1 MNRTKLVVLGLIK
14 NNNGEYL
21 ISQRFDPDFGDA
33 HLKWD
38 LPGGTNEFGES
49 LEETLKREVV
59 EETGLIVD
67 VLDMMPHS
75 VSKVWKSS
83 NGDVHVILV
92 CYHCVMI
99 SGELNTED
107 KKINDLKWV
116 KPSDI
121 YSFEL
126 LSTTKQFLEKLG

>member
-14 NNNGEYL
+14 NNNDQYL
-21 ISQRFDPDFGDA
+21 LSQRFDPDFKDA

-49 LEETLKREVV
+49 LEETLKREII

-67 VLDMMPHS
+67 VLDMIPYS
-75 VSKVWKSS
+75 VSKLWESA
-83 NGDVHVILV
+83 NGHVHVILV
-92 CYHCVMI
+92 CYNCALI
-99 SGELNTED
+99 SGELTTID

-116 KPSDI
+116 NADDI
-121 YSFEL
+121 SSFDL
-126 LSTTKQFLEKLG
+126 LTTTREFFNKLT

>member
-1 MNRTKLVVLGLIK
+1 MDRTKLVVLGLIK
-14 NNNGEYL
+14 NNKGEYL
-21 ISQRFDPDFGDA
+21 LTKRFDPDFKDA

-49 LEETLKREVV
+49 LEDTLKREII

-75 VSKVWKSS
+75 VSKLWESS
-83 NGDVHVILV
+83 NGGSHVILV
-92 CYHCVMI
+92 CYNCI
-99 SGELNTED
+99 LLSGELKTED

-116 KPSDI
+116 NPETIK
-121 YSFEL
+121 SFEL
-126 LSTTKQFLEKLG
+126 LSTTKEFLELIS